1 MTGKNKPGKVPGN
14 LFAGFLVNVFV
25 LLASLLLLF
34 PLAWIII
41 SSMKSQVEV
50 LKNPLSLIPRPN
62 MFINNFLTVLSRADW
77 PVYYKNT
84 LVLCASV
91 WAVQMLIAIPAAY
104 AFGVMNFRG
113 RKILFFLILTRL
125 LVSPESTMLANYMTV
140 LKMGAYDTLAG
151 ILLPYAVSAQAIF
164 IFRQAFRQIPSSLR
178 ESARI
183 DGCGDFLY
191 ILRIGIPLIQPYII
205 SFSVVT
211 CVFQWNAFFWPMV
224 ITKSPSKRILP
235 VALTFFGMQ
244 AESGSEWA
252 LTMTAAL
259 IVILPLLVVFGLFQR
274 RLALFQNPVGFGTGL
289 PKRRK
294 PEC

>member
-1 MTGKNKPGKVPGN
+1 MLINS
-14 LFAGFLVNVFV
+14 LI
-25 LLASLLLLF
+25 LLISLLVLF
-34 PLAWIII
+34 PLAWIIVT
-41 SSMKSQVEV
+41 SMKSQVEV

-62 MFINNFLTVLSRADW
+62 MFAGNFFTVLSRADW

-84 LVLCASV
+84 LILCASV
-91 WAVQMLIAIPAAY
+91 WTVQMLIAVPAAY

-113 RKILFFLILTRL
+113 GKLLFLLILTRL
-125 LVSPESTMLANYMTV
+125 MVSPESTMLANYMTV
-140 LKMGAYDTLAG
+140 LKLGAYDSLAG
-151 ILLPYAVSAQAIF
+151 ILLPYAVSAQAVF
-164 IFRQAFRQIPSSLR
+164 MFRQAFKQIPPSLR

-205 SFSVVT
+205 SFSIIT
-211 CVFQWNAFFWPMV
+211 SVFQWNAFFWPML

-259 IVILPLLVVFGLFQR
+259 IVIIPLLLIFGLFQR
-274 RLALFQNPVGFGTGL
+274 QFIDSFMSSGI
-289 PKRRK
+289 K
-294 PEC
+294 